1 MKIFIALL
9 IGLACYNYE
18 QIPKSLLKVPDHN
31 QSTEDYYYLALGDS
45 YTIGEQVP
53 NAGNFPNQV
62 AALMRLNNPGFQE
75 PRIIAKTGWTCAELA
90 QGIYKEN
97 SREPLRNRYDFV
109 SLLIGVNDQFRGY
122 PLPDYYQSFE
132 SLLKQAIHFA
142 GDAPGHVIVLSIP
155 DWAATPFGVNYDRK
169 QVAEEIDGY
178 NKVNKE
184 IAEKY
189 AVHYLDIT
197 AWTREGLDH
206 PDLVTTDG
214 LHPSAKE
221 YSRWAEKIAAFFSSK
236 Y

>member
-1 MKIFIALL
+1 MKIFIAFL
-9 IGLACYNYE
+9 ICLACNTYV
-18 QIPKSLLKVPDHN
+18 QIPKSLLNVPDHN
-31 QSTEDYYYLALGDS
+31 QPTENYHYLALGDS

-53 NAGNFPNQV
+53 NAENFPNQV
-62 AALMRLNNPGFQE
+62 AVLMRLNNPGFQD
-75 PRIIAKTGWTCAELA
+75 PRVIAKTGWTCAALA
-90 QGIYKEN
+90 DGISEEKG
-97 SREPLRNRYDFV
+97 REPLRDRYDFV

-122 PLPDYYQSFE
+122 PLSGYYSSFE
-132 SLLKQAIHFA
+132 SLIKQAIHFA
-142 GDAPGHVIVLSIP
+142 GDEPGHVIVLSIP

-169 QVAEEIDGY
+169 QVAQEIDAY

-206 PDLVTTDG
+206 PELVTTDG

-221 YSRWAEKIAAFFSSK
+221 YRRWAEKIAAFFSSK